1 MWFNVL
7 RKNLEMDKTQLL
19 MHELGRVNENAFINI
34 NDLNTKLKNKYGKS
48 IETLKPFLDDL
59 YENYYNDFDF
69 NLYNLPYLDLDLN
82 RLFENSNY
90 VYNIKINPEIRR
102 KILEELDKGIDEI
115 LKKLNKEIERIT
127 EEYDRIEEEEE
138 NQSASYVDY
147 RFDSTGKIDEQHWKR
162 ILEEEE

>member
-59 YENYYNDFDF
+59 YENYYN
-69 NLYNLPYLDLDLN
+69 DLDLN